1 MLTKNYALVI
11 SMALAGLFLS
21 ACRPQDAPAA
31 APTLAAT
38 SAPAPLPIRSDA
50 EASLV
55 PWAVADLAF
64 LTSGQVAEILVA
76 EGDQVEVGD
85 IVARLGNREEL
96 EARLANAE
104 VELLAAHQ
112 ALQLLYD
119 NLPEEQ
125 TAALQALNNARAE
138 LRDAE
143 RKLNGFGLP
152 SEPLDIEVARANVA
166 LAKKALDE
174 AEKNF
179 RPYANKPE
187 SSLQRATLLNRLA
200 DAQEQ
205 YDNAVERLNRLT
217 GVIVPDFDREQAE
230 TELRIAQS
238 RLALTEQKNA
248 RLQDGPDPQDV
259 AAAEARIAAADAA
272 LAAARAALTYLDLT
286 ATISGTVVA
295 QDLTIGQQV
304 TAGQPV
310 ITLADFSQMAA
321 ETSDLNEIEVVNV
334 SVGQAVTLIPDALPD
349 LELTGKVT
357 SISQQF
363 EQKQGDITYTA
374 RIRLDEIDP
383 RLRWGMTVA
392 VIFEQ

>member
-1 MLTKNYALVI
+1 MFLKRYLIVLFI
-11 SMALAGLFLS
+11 ALAGLFLS
-21 ACRPQDAPAA
+21 ACRPQAASETAPTPAA
-31 APTLAAT
+31 TQ
-38 SAPAPLPIRSDA
+38 APAPLPIRSDA
-50 EASLV
+50 EGSLV
-55 PWAVADLAF
+55 PWEVTDLAF
-64 LTSGQVAEILVA
+64 LTSGQVAEILVE
-76 EGDQVEVGD
+76 EGNQVQAGD

-112 ALQLLYD
+112 ALQALYD

-125 TAALQALNNARAE
+125 TAALQTLNTARSA

-143 RKLNGFGLP
+143 RKVNGFGVQT
-152 SEPLDIEVARANVA
+152 EPLDIEVARANVA

-174 AEKNF
+174 AEKDF

-187 SSLQRATLLNRLA
+187 SSLQRAALLSKLA

-205 YDNAVERLNRLT
+205 YDNAVEQLNRLT

-238 RLALTEQKNA
+238 RLALAEQRNTL
-248 RLQDGPDPQDV
+248 LQNGPDPQDV
-259 AAAEARIAAADAA
+259 AAAEARITAADAA
-272 LAAARAALTYLDLT
+272 LAAARAALTHLDLA
-286 ATISGTVVA
+286 ATIDGTVVV

-321 ETSDLNEIEVVNV
+321 ETSDLNEIDVVNV
-334 SVGQAVTLIPDALPD
+334 SAGQAVTLIPDALPD
-349 LELTGKVT
+349 LELTGTVQ

-363 EQKQGDITYTA
+363 VQKQGDITYPV
-374 RIRLDEIDP
+374 RIRLDESDP